1 MNLIFFFF
9 LNCKQ
14 RLKRRRLI
22 LVRLSLNMRPL
33 GWALLWDRSRC
44 LWLNTASLVFLEQNL
59 AMMAGCGFL
68 SVAGDSL
75 WETLISSAFKSTPTI
90 FETRRTRS
98 SVFSFLFQASPWN
111 SRHSRRPY
119 CSRSL
124 TSSWVWLVTASEQD
138 PESDFLTKT
147 GPGTGAGVR
156 IFVFYRSRIINF
168 IKFKFSLNGYC

>member
-1 MNLIFFFF
+1 MPYFTNSSSVFIAIAVAPSESRRSVTPSLVHMNLIFFFF
-9 LNCKQ
+9 LNCRQ

-22 LVRLSLNMRPL
+22 LVRLSLLNMRPL
-33 GWALLWDRSRC
+33 GWAMLWERSPC

-59 AMMAGCGFL
+59 AMRIGCGFL
-68 SVAGDSL
+68 SEAGDSL
-75 WETLISSAFKSTPTI
+75 WETLISSAFKSTSTI

-124 TSSWVWLVTASEQD
+124 TSSSVWLVTA
-138 PESDFLTKT
+138 
-147 GPGTGAGVR
+147 
-156 IFVFYRSRIINF
+156 
-168 IKFKFSLNGYC
+168 